1 MPRLL
6 RKSWLDAYLDYI
18 DSTENPQ
25 SFNLWA
31 AVSAVSASL
40 KRRVYVWRNFVQYFP
55 NQYIVLVGPPG
66 IGKGA
71 SIHPVIN
78 IVNEAKTVNY
88 LSDKITAE
96 RIIQKLA
103 DGFVHIQPQMT
114 VANMGTV
121 TMTQDHTATI
131 LSKELPVFLSSSEWL
146 HSLMCQLWDENTF
159 EYETKNKGSYKI
171 DNMCV
176 GLLAGCVP
184 DFIRMLSRDTMAPIT
199 GGFTAR
205 TVFVYATD
213 KSKLVPGGW
222 GKPANST
229 TQLRN
234 ELINDLDYI
243 SKLEGEMTFSNNA
256 LTLWDMKYAE
266 HNKKADFDSDV
277 SANFK
282 SRLSSHII
290 KLAIAISVSD
300 SDSLIIHDYHLAR
313 AIAMLEEVRNRVDI
327 VFRCVGES
335 PIAVSQDRVIDYIY
349 KTGQAS
355 REDIMKY
362 NFRHMTNEQL
372 TKIIDSLLAAGIIM
386 ESVQGS
392 LLTYKATGA
401 IKYIP

>member
-6 RKSWLDAYLDYI
+6 QKSWLDAYLDYI
-18 DSTENPQ
+18 DGTENPR
-25 SFNLWA
+25 SFNLWS

-103 DGFVHIQPQMT
+103 DGFTIMT
-114 VANMGTV
+114 PSNNGNLSTV
-121 TMTQDHTATI
+121 VFKVDHTATI

-159 EYETKNKGSYKI
+159 EYETKNKGSHKI
-171 DNMCV
+171 TEMCV

-184 DFIRMLSRDTMAPIT
+184 DFIRMLSRDSMAPIT

-205 TVFVYATD
+205 TMFIYASE
-213 KSKLVPGGW
+213 KAKLVPGGW
-222 GKPANST
+222 GKPVQN
-229 TQLRN
+229 
-234 ELINDLDYI
+234 I
-243 SKLEGEMTFSNNA
+243 SKLKDELTNDLSYISTIEGEMKFDNEA
-256 LTLWDMKYAE
+256 IQLWNLKYTE
-266 HNKKADFDSDV
+266 HNSKGEFDSDV

-290 KLAIAISVSD
+290 KTAMTVSIAE
-300 SDSLIIHDYHLAR
+300 SDSLIITGPQLSR
-313 AIAMLEEVRNRVDI
+313 AIAMVEEVRDKVDI
-327 VFRCVGES
+327 VFRSVGES
-335 PIAVSQDRVIDYIY
+335 PLAVSQQRVMDYIERMGV
-349 KTGQAS
+349 TN
-355 REDIMKY
+355 RDDILRH
-362 NFRHMTNEQL
+362 NFRHMTDEQL
-372 TKIIDSLLAAGIIM
+372 TQIIYILLHSGII
-386 ESVQGS
+386 EEFTQDHK
-392 LLTYKATGA
+392 LKYKWTGKA
-401 IKYIP
+401 